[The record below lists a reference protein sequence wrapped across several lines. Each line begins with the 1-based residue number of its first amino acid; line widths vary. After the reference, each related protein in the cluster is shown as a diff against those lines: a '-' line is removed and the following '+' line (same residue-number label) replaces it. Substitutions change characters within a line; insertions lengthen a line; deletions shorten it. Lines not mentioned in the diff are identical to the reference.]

1 MTKPENS
8 YLSDM
13 EEASR
18 LKPHWGA
25 GFLTLL
31 IAAFVIWMLV
41 WAAIAEVDE
50 RVRGIGRVMPS
61 SDIQTLQSL
70 EGGILSDL
78 LVQEGDRVSKGQ
90 ILMRIDDILFASEG
104 RGIEAQMIGL
114 QIRKARLDAES
125 EGVKFELSQELHD
138 RAPQI
143 AENEVKLYTSRQ
155 KELSTALAIITQ
167 EEKESRANLDE
178 INANINKLAQS
189 RDSLKKELDIA
200 KALVAKR
207 AMPEIEKLRLERQ
220 YNETRGSL
228 ATAAQAKK
236 GLAARLGATEQKR
249 AERLAAFRSDVL
261 GQLNETETRI
271 SAIGESLR
279 SAEDRVDR
287 TELRAPVDG
296 IVKSVAIKTVGGV
309 IEPAQRLVEI
319 VPVEDELMVRS
330 RVRPEDIAFLK
341 PAQKVRVSITAY
353 DSQIYGSLTGSLERI
368 GADAV
373 MDADGAMY
381 FEIDVRTD
389 KNNLGTADEPL
400 LISPGMVAETEVITG
415 KRTILSYLL
424 KPVLRMK
431 DRAFSEP

>member
-1 MTKPENS
+1 MGKPEDR
-8 YLSDM
+8 YLSEI
-13 EEASR
+13 EEAAR
-18 LKPHWGA
+18 LKPHWSA

-31 IAAFVIWMLV
+31 IAVFIVWMLA
-41 WAAIAEVDE
+41 WAALAEVDE

-61 SDIQTLQSL
+61 SDIQTVQSL
-70 EGGILSDL
+70 EGGILSEL

-90 ILMRIDDILFASEG
+90 VLMRIDDILFASEG
-104 RGIEAQMIGL
+104 RGIEAQMMGL

-125 EGVKFELSQELHD
+125 DGTAFALPQELRD

-143 AENEVKLYTSRQ
+143 AENEEKLYTSRQ
-155 KELSTALAIITQ
+155 KELATALEIIAQ

-178 INANINKLAQS
+178 INANIAKLAQS

-200 KALVAKR
+200 KTLVAKR

-220 YNETRGSL
+220 YNETRGNL

-236 GLAARLGATEQKR
+236 ALEARLGATEQKR
-249 AERLAAFRSDVL
+249 AERLAAFRSEVL

-271 SAIGESLR
+271 AAISESLR
-279 SAEDRVDR
+279 SAADRISR

-309 IEPAQRLVEI
+309 VEPAQRLVEI
-319 VPVEDELMVRS
+319 VPVEDELMIRS

-341 PAQKVRVSITAY
+341 PGQKVRVGITAY
-353 DSQIYGSLTGSLERI
+353 DAQIYGALTGRLERI

-389 KNNLGTADEPL
+389 KNNLGTAEEPL

-431 DRAFSEP
+431 DRAFTEP